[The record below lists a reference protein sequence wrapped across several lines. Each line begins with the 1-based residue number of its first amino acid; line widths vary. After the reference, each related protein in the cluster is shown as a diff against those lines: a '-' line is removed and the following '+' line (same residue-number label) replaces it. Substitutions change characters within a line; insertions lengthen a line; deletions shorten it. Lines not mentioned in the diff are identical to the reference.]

1 MTTAALGRY
10 AGLALALAVVVWGA
24 MSPATARA
32 DGDPGSDVL
41 VYQSLFV
48 TSSAGVSVAKQVQLN
63 GLLAQAK
70 QAGVPIRVAV
80 IAHPSDLGAVGELW
94 GKPRAYARFLGYEL
108 SLSYRQRLL
117 VVMPS
122 GFGVSWPRHATQSAY
137 RALAGT
143 HLAAGGDGLATAAE
157 TAVMAVARSAGVTL
171 HLSTPPAPSG
181 SVTGASAPGS
191 ATGASA
197 TASTAPAHRR
207 GASSASDGSAWL
219 TDAGLAALALL
230 AAAAI
235 AVSARALIRRGAL
248 RTPRRRLA
256 LRALLRP
263 APLLTVGGVVVLAAI
278 AAASQL
284 SGSSSADSLGTNP
297 SLDPGTA
304 LSGRPAP
311 GFTLSDEAGRSI
323 SLKAYRGK
331 VVFLD
336 FNDSECTTICPL
348 TTTAMREAQRLLG
361 SAGANVQLLGV
372 DANPKATSIAD
383 VLSYSQLHGMLGRW
397 HFLTGSLPQL
407 RRVWR
412 AYHVQADIERG
423 LIEHTPALY
432 VIDPQGRLRRVYVTQ
447 QSYSAVGQ
455 FGQLL
460 AQEASRLLPGHPKVA
475 ADDSY
480 AQIPTISPAQ
490 TTTVPKAGG
499 GTLSLGPGRPRLYLF
514 FATWDQEVMS
524 LGGELDALNRYAA
537 TAAGTGLPAPTAVD
551 EGSVEPSPST
561 LRDFLSGLPRP
572 PSYPVGI
579 DTTGRL
585 ADGYEVE
592 GQPWF
597 VLTSANGTILWYW
610 NVDTQGW
617 LSTARLA
624 AHVRAA
630 LSKTPAAPTGTAAV
644 SRALAGSPAPL
655 NALHEQAGRLL
666 GSDAALTARI
676 RGLQGYPIV
685 VNAWAS
691 WCPPCRSEFSLFR
704 SASIQYGRTT
714 AFLGANTDDDAGD
727 AQAFLRLHPVSYP
740 SYQTTSSQLHPLLP
754 GGVQGLPITIFIGR
768 NGKVNYI
775 HTGQYS
781 SQGSLDADI
790 QTYAH

>member
-1 MTTAALGRY
+1 
-10 AGLALALAVVVWGA
+10 
-24 MSPATARA
+24 MSPTAARA

-63 GLLAQAK
+63 GLLAQAM
-70 QAGVPIRVAV
+70 QAGVPIRVAI
-80 IAHPSDLGAVGELW
+80 IAHPTDLGAVGELW

-122 GFGVSWPRHATQSAY
+122 GFGVSWPRHPTRSAY
-137 RALAGT
+137 STLAGT
-143 HLAAGGDGLATAAE
+143 RIATGGDGLAGAAE
-157 TAVMAVARSAGVTL
+157 SAVVALARSAGVAL
-171 HLSTPPAPSG
+171 HVPAESG
-181 SVTGASAPGS
+181 GTAASGASAGAATSGS
-191 ATGASA
+191 ANNAPASSNRGAAASA
-197 TASTAPAHRR
+197 H
-207 GASSASDGSAWL
+207 GGSGPDWL
-219 TDAGLAALALL
+219 TVAGLAVLVLL
-230 AAAAI
+230 ASGAI
-235 AVSARALIRRGAL
+235 AVSMRLLNRRCALGA
-248 RTPRRRLA
+248 PRRRRV

-263 APLLTVGGVVVLAAI
+263 APLLTAGGLVVLAAI

-297 SLDPGTA
+297 SLDPGTV

-311 GFTLSDEAGRSI
+311 DFTLSDEAGRPI
-323 SLKAYRGK
+323 SLSAYRGK

-361 SAGANVQLLGV
+361 PAGSRVQLLGV

-407 RRVWR
+407 RRVWS

-423 LIEHTPALY
+423 LIQHTPALY

-460 AQEASRLLPGHPKVA
+460 AQEASRLLPSHPKVRA
-475 ADDSY
+475 GDSY

-490 TTTVPKAGG
+490 TTSVPRAGG
-499 GTLSLGPGRPRLYLF
+499 GKLSLGPGRPRLYLF

-524 LGGELDALNRYAA
+524 LGGELDALNKYAA

-551 EGSVEPSPST
+551 EGSVEPTSAA
-561 LRDFLSGLPRP
+561 LHGFLSGLPRP

-579 DTTGRL
+579 DTTGRI

-597 VLTSANGTILWYW
+597 VLVSAQGTILWYW

-617 LSTARLA
+617 LSTAKLA

-630 LSKTPAAPTGTAAV
+630 LAKTPSAPTGTAAV

-655 NALHEQAGRLL
+655 AALHTQGGRLL

-676 RGLQGYPIV
+676 HELQGYPLV

-691 WCPPCRSEFSLFR
+691 WCPPCRSEFNLFR
-704 SASIQYGRTT
+704 TASIQYGRSV
-714 AFLGANTDDDAGD
+714 AFLGANTDDDGGD

-754 GGVQGLPITIFIGR
+754 GGAQELPITIFIGR
-768 NGKVNYI
+768 DGKVDYI
-775 HTGQYS
+775 HIGQYS
-781 SQGSLDADI
+781 SQGSLNADI
-790 QTYAH
+790 QTYAR